1 MKNTTYKNIL
11 ITERDVD
18 ILKLLS
24 KLKIGESD
32 LIRDLLTPE
41 TSQNTFTKRL
51 KKLEDKGFIR
61 SINQDQ
67 RGRTRNKLYQL
78 NIRQKKA
85 DIEAIIGSE
94 ILGGTVNMSYSIYFH
109 TLYIGYFLRFLIKQI
124 KKKNENYTF
133 IVDDF
138 ISQFE
143 FQRWTMTRKKNEL
156 DTVIIPDGLL
166 KVGSKVQ
173 WIEVEIKNSL
183 KDFNKKLKNYKE
195 QYFYLSKEGFCE
207 FFKKDDKHT
216 LLIMAP
222 EWKIGSYTESIT
234 KEKLKEYYSVQLL
247 NEDNVLKY
255 Q

>member
-1 MKNTTYKNIL
+1 MKNTTYKNVL
-11 ITERDVD
+11 ITERDVN

-24 KLKIGESD
+24 KLKIWESD
-32 LIRDLLTPE
+32 LIRDLLSSE

-51 KKLEDKGFIR
+51 KKLEDKWLIR
-61 SINQDQ
+61 AINQDQ
-67 RGRTRNKLYQL
+67 RGRTQNKLYQL
-78 NIRQKKA
+78 NTKQKKA
-85 DIEAIIGSE
+85 DIEAIIGTE
-94 ILGGTVNMSYSIYFH
+94 ILWWTINMSYSIYFH

-143 FQRWTMTRKKNEL
+143 FQRWTTIRKKNEL
-156 DTVIIPDGLL
+156 NTIIIPDWLL
-166 KVGSKVQ
+166 RVWSKVQ
-173 WIEVEIKNSL
+173 WIEVEIQNSL
-183 KDFNKKLKNYKE
+183 KDFNKKLKGYKE

-222 EWKIGSYTESIT
+222 EWKIGSYTESLE

-247 NEDNVLKY
+247 NEDSVLKY

>member
-1 MKNTTYKNIL
+1 MKNTTYKNVL
-11 ITERDVD
+11 ITERDVN

-32 LIRDLLTPE
+32 LIRDLLSSE

-51 KKLEDKGFIR
+51 KKLEDKGLIR
-61 SINQDQ
+61 AINQDQ

-78 NIRQKKA
+78 NTKQKKA

-94 ILGGTVNMSYSIYFH
+94 ILGGTINMSYSTYFH

-133 IVDDF
+133 LVDDF

-143 FQRWTMTRKKNEL
+143 FQRWTTTRKKNEL
-156 DTVIIPDGLL
+156 NTVIIPDGLL
-166 KVGSKVQ
+166 RMGNKVQ
-173 WIEVEIKNSL
+173 WIECERKNSL
-183 KDFNKKLKNYKE
+183 KDFNKKMKSYKD

-216 LLIMAP
+216 LLIMSP
-222 EWKIGSYTESIT
+222 EWKIGSYAESIT